1 MMERNDQEYWG
12 KSMSFWSRTSRM
24 GKMVSIGLLLLSLYS
39 CVAQQADLLKLQ
51 KDFEA
56 KVTKLDQEKK
66 SLEQT
71 LAEANK
77 AIRESQKVLAQQKSE
92 VSGLILARAQI
103 KSELRSLR
111 EENLPQLSGELETGA
126 HLVKQNQ
133 LQLQR
138 FGHSMD
144 DLTQAVK
151 ILEEDVN
158 TRDQARTEG
167 ISTLRENVKK
177 DFALQN
183 KTMSENFAGLRAS
196 LVEFKKALA
205 GIDRRLA
212 AEQIRAVAAETNI
225 VNDLEAQQAAL
236 LLKLDSEAKLL
247 SDLNVKVGTELAV
260 LGQQDEGT
268 HQNVE
273 NLVKSIVQ
281 LKSGLA
287 KIGEQLGSKIDEH
300 AQSLEKSD
308 GRLKQVE
315 SQIAALSKKLKSDT
329 EVLRGYLDKEIRVN
343 LELLAKAVEVE
354 KTRQLES
361 SKKLEGLVQTMG
373 EVTQSDLKQT
383 KAQMA
388 AQDQYVKD
396 LNQSVASTREV
407 LDSIAGLLGKRSD
420 DQMQQ
425 VGKLLAD
432 LSRQDTNVQILSKHL
447 QEVTGSV
454 QSIVKSLDQVKTAL
468 TSRLDQQNVRLG
480 EQEQR
485 LIETA
490 NRSVSSK
497 DVNQELKANVQYVN
511 ELKESL
517 RQLQNV
523 VRDISSRLG
532 GKVDEH
538 AEKVNKELASN
549 VRYMNQLRESLRS
562 TMDVIKKQESQIA
575 VLKQQMK
582 KSKEQENQI
591 AVLKQQMK
599 QSSATLNNLLKRLKP
614 LLRAPGFK

>member
-24 GKMVSIGLLLLSLYS
+24 GKMVSIGLLLLSLSS
-39 CVAQQADLLKLQ
+39 CVAQQADLVKLQ

-71 LAEANK
+71 LAEANQ
-77 AIRESQKVLAQQKSE
+77 AIRESQTVLAQQKSE
-92 VSGLILARAQI
+92 VSELILARAQI

-151 ILEEDVN
+151 IFEEDVN
-158 TRDQARTEG
+158 ARDQARTEE

-212 AEQIRAVAAETNI
+212 AEQTRAVAAETNM

-236 LLKLDSEAKLL
+236 QLKLDS
-247 SDLNVKVGTELAV
+247 ELAV

-308 GRLKQVE
+308 GRLKQAE

-329 EVLRGYLDKEIRVN
+329 EVLRGYLDKEIRAN
-343 LELLAKAVEVE
+343 LELLARAVEVE

-425 VGKLLAD
+425 VGKLLA
-432 LSRQDTNVQILSKHL
+432 
-447 QEVTGSV
+447 E
-454 QSIVKSLDQVKTAL
+454 LD
-468 TSRLDQQNVRLG
+468 
-480 EQEQR
+480 
-485 LIETA
+485 
-490 NRSVSSK
+490 
-497 DVNQELKANVQYVN
+497 
-511 ELKESL
+511 
-517 RQLQNV
+517 
-523 VRDISSRLG
+523 
-532 GKVDEH
+532 
-538 AEKVNKELASN
+538 
-549 VRYMNQLRESLRS
+549 
-562 TMDVIKKQESQIA
+562 
-575 VLKQQMK
+575 
-582 KSKEQENQI
+582 
-591 AVLKQQMK
+591 
-599 QSSATLNNLLKRLKP
+599 
-614 LLRAPGFK
+614 